1 MHVCMMTNRSNN
13 HGVDRCPDN
22 NTTCPS
28 PWQVYNPGSYQDAQ
42 LCCRCSDT
50 LDGCSEAACLQTEM
64 SSMQLFTIATVML
77 FNASSCYAQ
86 GNEIKT
92 SPQHGLPMLIDRNAC
107 VFHIAEHAVM
117 L

>member
-1 MHVCMMTNRSNN
+1 
-13 HGVDRCPDN
+13 
-22 NTTCPS
+22 
-28 PWQVYNPGSYQDAQ
+28 
-42 LCCRCSDT
+42 
-50 LDGCSEAACLQTEM
+50 
-64 SSMQLFTIATVML
+64 MQLFTIATVML